1 MRKWFRP
8 GLGLAWVGVLLLAC
22 TMVIPF
28 LYMASTSLMDEFAVL
43 RYPPAVLPA
52 HPTLANYPGALTA
65 LPFGRF
71 FLNSAILAT
80 CVVIGQLLTSATAA
94 YAFARLRFPGRDR
107 VFLAFLSVLMVPA
120 IVLLIPRF
128 LIVNALGWVDSYAG
142 LVSTELVSVWGIFLL
157 RQFFLTIPREL
168 EDAARLDGA
177 GEWTIFWRVALP
189 LSKPALATL
198 AVFAFAD
205 QWKNFLWPLIV
216 TRSTPMQVVEVG
228 IASFHGLY
236 YTNWPYQMAAAMV
249 AIVPLVVL
257 FFFAQRYFIQG
268 IQLTGLK

>member
-1 MRKWFRP
+1 MRRP
-8 GLGLAWVGVLLLAC
+8 SAPRVKRDGWLVYAVGLPIALIVLA
-22 TMVIPF
+22 PF
-28 LYMASTSLMDEFAVL
+28 LYMVA
-43 RYPPAVLPA
+43 
-52 HPTLANYPGALTA
+52 TA
-65 LPFGRF
+65 LSRPRWEPFAAALAATPFDRF
-71 FLNSAILAT
+71 FVNSAIFSGAVAL
-80 CVVIGQLLTSATAA
+80 GQVLTSTTAA

-142 LVSTELVSVWGIFLL
+142 LISTELVSVWGIFLL

-198 AVFAFAD
+198 AVFAFVD

-216 TRSTPMQVVEVG
+216 TRSTPLQVVEVG

-236 YTNWPYQMAAAMV
+236 YTNWPYQMAAALT
-249 AIVPLVVL
+249 AILPLVVL
-257 FFFAQRYFIQG
+257 FFVAQRYFIQG